1 MNILE
6 ALMGKKYPK
15 FETAIYADGNRTSV
29 TVSRTLS
36 PDHVELD
43 SPSYVETKFK
53 KHIPILKSIW
63 VTKIHEA
70 TKNQETDEQSIN
82 VTVEVDGAF
91 NGITHLNH
99 LVHIATGISEIAE
112 DKLSE
117 PAYIKAIGLDCK
129 PFICTNNESKEEAQ
143 ADA

>member
-6 ALMGKKYPK
+6 KLLGNDYPK
-15 FETAIYADGNRTSV
+15 FETAIYADGSKTIV

-36 PDHVELD
+36 PNHVDLD
-43 SPSYVETKFK
+43 SPSYVENKFK
-53 KHIPILKSIW
+53 KHIPILKEIG
-63 VTKIHEA
+63 V

-82 VTVEVDGAF
+82 VTVEVDGKF
-91 NGITHLNH
+91 NGITHLTH
-99 LVHIATGISEIAE
+99 LVHIAAAVSELAE

-117 PAYIKAIGLDCK
+117 PETIKNIGMDCK
-129 PFICTNNESKEEAQ
+129 PFIRTNEPEEAQ

>member
-6 ALMGKKYPK
+6 LVGEKYPK
-15 FETAIYADGNRTSV
+15 FESSIYADGSTTIV
-29 TVSRTLS
+29 TVSCILS
-36 PDHVELD
+36 PNHVDLD

-53 KHIPILKSIW
+53 KHVPILKEIG
-63 VTKIHEA
+63 V

-82 VTVEVDGAF
+82 VTVEVDGKF

-99 LVHIATGISEIAE
+99 LVRIAAAISSIAE
-112 DKLSE
+112 EKLSE
-117 PAYIKAIGLDCK
+117 PETIKNIGMDCK
-129 PFICTNNESKEEAQ
+129 PFIHVDDESEEAQ

>member
-1 MNILE
+1 MNIL
-6 ALMGKKYPK
+6 KKLVGDDYPK
-15 FETAIYADGNRTSV
+15 FETAIFADGNTTVV
-29 TVSRTLS
+29 TVSRILS
-36 PDHVELD
+36 PIHVDLD

-53 KHIPILKSIW
+53 KHIPILNEIG
-63 VTKIHEA
+63 V

-82 VTVEVDGAF
+82 VTVEVAGKF

-99 LVHIATGISEIAE
+99 LVHIAAAISDIAE

-117 PAYIKAIGLDCK
+117 PETIKNIGLDCK
-129 PFICTNNESKEEAQ
+129 PFIHADDESKEAQ